1 MSESFTI
8 SSAAATLDWSWAGR
22 QVVVMGLG
30 SFGGNLAVIRW
41 LVGLGAKVT
50 VTERASAESLAD
62 SCRAIADLPVQLHLG
77 GHHESHLAG
86 ADLLVVSPAVDK
98 RSSPLVHQALELG
111 IPWTSEMNLFIE
123 RCPARIIGVTGSAGK
138 STVCAMIHAICVAAL
153 DRTEPSFRACLL
165 GGNIGTSL
173 LEKCATL
180 SADDLVVLEL
190 SSFQLEDL
198 AGANWRPEIA
208 VLTGL
213 SPNHLARHGDMKRY
227 VDLKLDLLRAQA
239 GRNSASTHRRQP
251 AVVCMAD
258 EPDIVRRVCRIVDAT
273 GAELHLTTIS
283 QRERPL
289 LVPGQHNQRN
299 AEGAA
304 VAADLL
310 GIPSDIVQAALS
322 EFEGLPHRLEWV
334 ARIAGVDYL
343 NDSKATSPL
352 ATTTAL
358 LAIDKPVV
366 AIVGGQA
373 KPGLDLQQL
382 IDTLLARARAVV
394 CTGSCGR
401 QWADILRTACQQQ
414 PNLALSAVSILLA
427 EKLADAVHLA
437 SQVARHGDTVLFSPA
452 TPSYDQFAN
461 YAARGVAF
469 IGYVESLRG

>member
-1 MSESFTI
+1 MSASFTI
-8 SSAAATLDWSWAGR
+8 SSAVATRDWSWAGR
-22 QVVVMGLG
+22 RVVVMGLG

-41 LVGLGAKVT
+41 LVGLGAEVT
-50 VTERASAESLAD
+50 VTDRASADSLAD
-62 SCRAIADLPVQLHLG
+62 SCRAIADLPVRLHLG
-77 GHHESHLAG
+77 GHRESDLSG

-98 RSSPLVHQALELG
+98 RSSPFVHQARELG

-123 RCPARIIGVTGSAGK
+123 RCQGRIVGVTGSAGK

-153 DRTEPSFRACLL
+153 DRSEPSFRTCLL

-198 AGANWRPEIA
+198 AVEDWYPEIA

-213 SPNHLARHGDMKRY
+213 SPNHLARHGSMQRY
-227 VDLKLDLLRAQA
+227 VDAKLDLLRAQA
-239 GRNSASTHRRQP
+239 GRNAAQPDGRQP

-258 EPDIVRRVCRIVDAT
+258 EPDIVSRVRRIVGGT
-273 GAELHLTTIS
+273 GAKLHLTTLP
-283 QRERPL
+283 QRERKL
-289 LVPGQHNQRN
+289 LVPGKHNQRN

-304 VAADLL
+304 AVAGLL
-310 GIPSDIVQAALS
+310 GVPADIADAALS

-334 ARIAGVDYL
+334 TRIRGVDYL
-343 NDSKATSPL
+343 NDSKATSPV

-373 KPGLDLQQL
+373 KPGLDVQNLV
-382 IDTLLARARAVV
+382 DTLLARARAVV
-394 CTGSCGR
+394 CTGSCGPE
-401 QWADILRTACQQQ
+401 WATILRQGCDKQ
-414 PNLALSAVSILLA
+414 PNLAFSRRSIQTAADLA
-427 EKLADAVHLA
+427 EAVKLA
-437 SQVARHGDTVLFSPA
+437 SQTAGDGDTVLFSPA
-452 TPSYDQFAN
+452 APSYDQFAN
-461 YAARGVAF
+461 YEVRGDAF
-469 IGYVESLRG
+469 VRCVESLRG